1 MLLTR
6 DLFIN
11 RVLVKTECATF
22 KKKIFVELDT
32 DIDLMS
38 VEEEGKQKR

>member
-1 MLLTR
+1 MYLSKL
-6 DLFIN
+6 N
-11 RVLVKTECATF
+11 VLHL

>member
-11 RVLVKTECATF
+11 RVLVKTECSTL
-22 KKKIFVELDT
+22 KKIFVELDT